1 MTFGDFE
8 LGFWNFEEVWE
19 RVTVLVFGEYNCN
32 ELNSRDND
40 TRLLLEYDLGFWE
53 VEVEAVMESCDDGL
67 LSVIWTT
74 DDGSFEV
81 NPSLNEV
88 KLGLSSEDETSLHWT
103 LSEDV
108 EGEIGPVNLLKEM
121 KRE

>member
-1 MTFGDFE
+1 
-8 LGFWNFEEVWE
+8 
-19 RVTVLVFGEYNCN
+19 
-32 ELNSRDND
+32 
-40 TRLLLEYDLGFWE
+40 
-53 VEVEAVMESCDDGL
+53 MESCDDGL

-74 DDGSFEV
+74 VDGSFEV

-108 EGEIGPVNLLKEM
+108 EGEIGPVNLLAEM

>member
-8 LGFWNFEEVWE
+8 LGLWNFEEVWE

-53 VEVEAVMESCDDGL
+53 VEVEAVMESCDVEL
-67 LSVIWTT
+67 LSVIWSWV
-74 DDGSFEV
+74 DGSLGV
-81 NPSLNEV
+81 NPTLEEV
-88 KLGLSSEDETSLHWT
+88 KLGLSSEEEISLHCT
-103 LSEDV
+103 LSDDVDGED
-108 EGEIGPVNLLKEM
+108 GLVNL
-121 KRE
+121 